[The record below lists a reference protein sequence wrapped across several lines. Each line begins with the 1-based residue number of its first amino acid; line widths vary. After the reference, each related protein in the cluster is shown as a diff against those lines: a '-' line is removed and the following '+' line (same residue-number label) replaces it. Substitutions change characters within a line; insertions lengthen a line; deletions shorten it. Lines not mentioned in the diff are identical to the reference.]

1 MRIKTKK
8 NDTSL
13 RVLEILKMLI
23 AEPVSGEDLIRKI
36 GSQQNIENIYT
47 VETLLKYF
55 NTLEF
60 VGLKVEKRRKDKKYC
75 LANFPVEINLDEK
88 ELKVL
93 CLLEGY
99 VKNLYQKR
107 IENVFYDFLKN
118 VERGFSKET
127 LALYKSVKSNSV
139 MKTDIDFL
147 CSSSI
152 IRKLEKYCIDSQKLK
167 IGYLSKSN
175 KCTEI
180 FVVEPKSLLY
190 ELDKVY
196 LLAYN
201 PKLAQNQKL
210 LLENIIHVVQLPQKV
225 SANVS
230 PNTVVFELR
239 GRLAKSYKLK
249 EGEKIIN
256 FSSNNIV
263 VSNVKEDKMTLF
275 KRFLKYGE
283 NCKILQPLSMQKEFI
298 NFVDK
303 VLANIG
309 GSL

>member
-1 MRIKTKK
+1 MRIRAKK

-55 NTLEF
+55 NTLEL

-75 LANFPVEINLDEK
+75 LSNFPVEINLDEK

-107 IENVFYDFLKN
+107 IENIFYDFLRN

-127 LALYKSVKSNSV
+127 MALYKSIKSNTA

-147 CSSSI
+147 CSSSL
-152 IRKLEKYCIDSQKLK
+152 IRKLERYCIDSQKLK

-180 FVVEPKSLLY
+180 FVAEPKSIQY
-190 ELDKVY
+190 EVDKVY
-196 LLAYN
+196 LLVYN

-210 LLENIIHVVQLPQKV
+210 LLENIIHIVQLPQKV
-225 SANVS
+225 STNVS
-230 PNTVVFELR
+230 PNTVVFELS

-263 VSNVKEDKMTLF
+263 VSNVKEDKMILF

-283 NCKILQPLSMQKEFI
+283 NCKILKPVAMQKEFMS
-298 NFVDK
+298 FVDR
-303 VLANIG
+303 VLNNLRAD
-309 GSL
+309 L